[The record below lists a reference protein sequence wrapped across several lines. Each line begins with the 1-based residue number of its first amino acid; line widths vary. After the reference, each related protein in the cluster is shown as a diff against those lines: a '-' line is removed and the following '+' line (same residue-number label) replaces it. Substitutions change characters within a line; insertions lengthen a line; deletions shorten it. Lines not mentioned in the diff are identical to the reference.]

1 MLSKNLKK
9 VRTRTGWSQERLA
22 EELSVSRQT
31 ISKWETGETY
41 PSMRH
46 ILTLSEILRC
56 GFNELV
62 EGEELQGGGER
73 VESIELQE
81 LSSTET
87 KGLLSNGPRIRNVLL
102 WGVSMAAIL
111 TIILT
116 TIVTINF
123 SRSSDSANVAKLEIL
138 EKVVDAASNTI
149 TFEAGKST
157 DKKVV
162 GYGVA
167 TEGKKFYVKC
177 SFYNEGKPCM
187 AIIYFCNEGDGYT
200 YECQILD
207 DPEYRPAGEYYEVG

>member
-9 VRTRTGWSQERLA
+9 VRIRTGWSQERLA

-56 GFNELV
+56 GFDELV
-62 EGEELQGGGER
+62 EGEKSRDNGER
-73 VESIELQE
+73 IKFVELQE
-81 LSSTET
+81 PSSTEA
-87 KGLLSNGPRIRNVLL
+87 KALLPNRLRIRHALL
-102 WGVSMAAIL
+102 WGVSMVAIL

-116 TIVTINF
+116 AIITINF
-123 SRSSDSANVAKLEIL
+123 SRSFDSANVAKLEIL
-138 EKVVDAASNTI
+138 EKVVNATSNTI
-149 TFEAGKST
+149 TFEAGKNIT
-157 DKKVV
+157 KEVV
-162 GYGVA
+162 GYGIA

-177 SFYNEGKPCM
+177 SFYNDEKPCT
-187 AIIYFCNEGDGYT
+187 AIIYFCDEGDGYT

-207 DPEYRPAGEYYEVG
+207 DPDYLPAGEYYEVG